1 MKKLYIITAALMLSA
16 CAPQESSLSES
27 QQTSVFTTTSAVSA
41 AEEAETVTLTADVLS
56 YDGSSITVSSEGKEY
71 ALDLS
76 ECEYSSVLNSDTF
89 PNITG
94 RIINNP
100 FGIKTSVILKCDPAF
115 TKAYWCDAVTPN
127 GGVSAPIP
135 KTEKPQD
142 ELPIDSWSLFG
153 MGSYSVYDFTY
164 HEVTAKGE
172 YQGSG
177 KIDLSASNLFAA
189 PEFKEGDGFNVMC
202 FKFKDED
209 CFIGLM
215 TYSLFEG
222 KEETKDKD
230 GNVISVSRSYFGD
243 TGEMP
248 VFFGTVTD
256 VNIENCK
263 VSVELNGGAVC
274 TLTPSVTIG
283 CYSLEAGDKV
293 AARFTDQINYSDDP
307 KQTDFDFAVIEKT
320 DGLSAELVSIVGGEI
335 YAADGDRKITV
346 ISDNILDAETLKP
359 IADKNLYSKI
369 VIEHGDIS
377 YAISP
382 KVSEVTYVYYASSVK
397 LER

>member
-1 MKKLYIITAALMLSA
+1 MKKLYIILAALMLSA
-16 CAPQESSLSES
+16 CASQEGASSE
-27 QQTSVFTTTSAVSA
+27 QKQTSDHTTISAVSA

-89 PNITG
+89 PDITG

-115 TKAYWCDAVTPN
+115 TKAYWCDAVSPN
-127 GGVSAPIP
+127 GSISAPVP
-135 KTEKPQD
+135 KTGKPEN
-142 ELPIDSWSLFG
+142 ELPTDSWSVFG
-153 MGSYSVYDFTY
+153 KGCYSVYDFEYFEMTK
-164 HEVTAKGE
+164 KGE
-172 YQGSG
+172 YHGSG
-177 KIDLSASNLFAA
+177 RIDLSACGLFSA
-189 PEFKEGDGFNVMC
+189 PEFSEGDCFNVQC

-209 CFIGLM
+209 CFLGLM
-215 TYSLFEG
+215 TYSLFES

-230 GNVISVSRSYFGD
+230 GNVISVSRTYFGD
-243 TGEMP
+243 PGEMP

-256 VNIENCK
+256 VDTENCK
-263 VSVELNGGAVC
+263 VTVKLGSGAVC
-274 TLTPSVTIG
+274 TLTPSVTVG
-283 CYSLEAGDKV
+283 CHSLSVGDKV
-293 AARFTDQINYSDDP
+293 AARFTDQINYPDDP

-359 IADKNLYSKI
+359 VADKNLYSKI
-369 VIEHGDIS
+369 GIEHGDIS

-382 KVSEVTYVYYASSVK
+382 KGSEITYVYYASSVK

>member
-1 MKKLYIITAALMLSA
+1 
-16 CAPQESSLSES
+16 
-27 QQTSVFTTTSAVSA
+27 
-41 AEEAETVTLTADVLS
+41 
-56 YDGSSITVSSEGKEY
+56 
-71 ALDLS
+71 
-76 ECEYSSVLNSDTF
+76 
-89 PNITG
+89 
-94 RIINNP
+94 
-100 FGIKTSVILKCDPAF
+100 
-115 TKAYWCDAVTPN
+115 
-127 GGVSAPIP
+127 
-135 KTEKPQD
+135 
-142 ELPIDSWSLFG
+142 
-153 MGSYSVYDFTY
+153 
-164 HEVTAKGE
+164 
-172 YQGSG
+172 
-177 KIDLSASNLFAA
+177 
-189 PEFKEGDGFNVMC
+189 MC

-222 KEETKDKD
+222 KEETKDED

-283 CYSLEAGDKV
+283 CYSLSAGDKV
-293 AARFTDQINYSDDP
+293 AARFTDQYNYPDDP

-320 DGLSAELVSIVGGEI
+320 DGLTAKLVNIVGGEI

-346 ISDNILDAETLKP
+346 ISDNILDAETSEP
-359 IADKNLYSKI
+359 ITDKSRYSKVI
-369 VIEHGDIS
+369 VGHGDIR
-377 YAISP
+377 YAICP
-382 KVSEVTYVYYASSVK
+382 KGSEVTYVYYASSVK